1 MTTTPPSRTRL
12 RRYVRHGTLPQFAA
26 LEAVVR
32 LGSATRAA
40 EALCIAQPTLSGQ
53 LRKLSDALGVRLFET
68 RGKRLVPTD
77 AALTVV
83 RAAHE
88 VSGALERCE
97 AELAVHRLGPI
108 DTRVDP
114 VRTHVP
120 AHGARARW
128 SDAPMQEALSRRE
141 DRYAMTTPV

>member
-1 MTTTPPSRTRL
+1 MTTTPPSRIRL
-12 RRYVRHGTLPQFAA
+12 RRYVRHGTLPQLAA

-40 EALCIAQPTLSGQ
+40 EALCIAQPTLSGH

-68 RGKRLVPTD
+68 RGKRLVPTS
-77 AALTVV
+77 AALTVL

-97 AELAVHRLGPI
+97 EALAMHRVGPA
-108 DTRVDP
+108 DEALQP
-114 VRTHVP
+114 MP
-120 AHGARARW
+120 AHFHPQSARARW
-128 SDAPMQEALSRRE
+128 SDAPVPETLLHRE
-141 DRYAMTTPV
+141 DRYAVIDPC

>member
-1 MTTTPPSRTRL
+1 M
-12 RRYVRHGTLPQFAA
+12 LPQLAA

-68 RGKRLVPTD
+68 QGKRLVPTG
-77 AALTVV
+77 AALTVL

-88 VSGALERCE
+88 VSFALERCE
-97 AELAVHRLGPI
+97 EALAPQRDGLGDVSVEAVRDRLPEHA
-108 DTRVDP
+108 D
-114 VRTHVP
+114 
-120 AHGARARW
+120 RARW
-128 SDAPMQEALSRRE
+128 SDAPLPDTLPQRVGQLAVT
-141 DRYAMTTPV
+141 DPV

>member
-1 MTTTPPSRTRL
+1 MTTNPPSRIRL
-12 RRYVRHGTLPQFAA
+12 RRYVRHGMLPQLAA

-68 RGKRLVPTD
+68 QGKRLVPTG
-77 AALTVV
+77 AALTVL

-88 VSGALERCE
+88 VSFALERCE
-97 AELAVHRLGPI
+97 EALAAQRSGPS
-108 DTRVDP
+108 DVP
-114 VRTHVP
+114 VETVRDRTPEH
-120 AHGARARW
+120 ADRARW
-128 SDAPMQEALSRRE
+128 SDAPLPDILLHRAERVVVTDPA
-141 DRYAMTTPV
+141 

>member
-12 RRYVRHGTLPQFAA
+12 RRYVRHGTLPQLAA

-40 EALCIAQPTLSGQ
+40 EALCIAQPTLSGH

-77 AALTVV
+77 AALTVL

-97 AELAVHRLGPI
+97 EALAVHRVGPV
-108 DTRVDP
+108 DTTDDP
-114 VRTHVP
+114 MR
-120 AHGARARW
+120 AHAHAHAARARW
-128 SDAPMQEALSRRE
+128 SDAPVPETHAHHE
-141 DRYAMTTPV
+141 DRYAVTSLV